1 MEYLLRGFQNRPT
14 GIIVQ
19 RWMKRNENRLPVLS
33 LPFAIEGE
41 ILIFST
47 YEKNARFLLGL
58 E

>member
-14 GIIVQ
+14 GTIVQ
-19 RWMKRNENRLPVLS
+19 RWMKNENRVPVLS

-47 YEKNARFLLGL
+47 YEKNTRFLLGL